1 MSSKHRVIL
10 GRAPANT
17 TNKWYNR
24 SDEFGLFVSQPGAD
38 VLNCNDASLI
48 FDSTSSGQLQV
59 LSSGYAIVPKAN
71 SLGMDYFGLAPRIGQ
86 IMNSGNVTVYTGI
99 FADIHPSANSPMMV
113 WVSHQ
118 DVDGTH
124 TTNWPSINISN
135 GWSGIYGAQVIQTIV
150 YANTLSGNT
159 VDIKFTNGQAE
170 DHGVYWTLFK
180 EPGATTDGVI

>member
-71 SLGMDYFGLAPRIGQ
+71 SLGMDYFGLA
-86 IMNSGNVTVYTGI
+86 
-99 FADIHPSANSPMMV
+99 PSANSPMMV